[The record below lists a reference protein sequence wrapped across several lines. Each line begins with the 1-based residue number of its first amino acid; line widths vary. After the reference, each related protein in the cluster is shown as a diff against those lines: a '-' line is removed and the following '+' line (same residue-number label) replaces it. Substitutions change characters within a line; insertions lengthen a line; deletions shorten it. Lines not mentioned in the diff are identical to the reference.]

1 MKNKTMSII
10 VVLVISLLFV
20 MACEVRATSDNP
32 ITLNLTTGDTT
43 TTTNVVENNIVE
55 NTNTRPNTE
64 VANNIDEAKF
74 IMDRLHDTGV
84 DEVHITK
91 DVCIEAE
98 EYAYY
103 SKLNKE
109 SKEVLQ
115 NYRFA

>member
-1 MKNKTMSII
+1 MFF
-10 VVLVISLLFV
+10 VI
-20 MACEVRATSDNP
+20 
-32 ITLNLTTGDTT
+32 G
-43 TTTNVVENNIVE
+43 VEAANGHKY
-55 NTNTRPNTE
+55 TE

-109 SKEVLQ
+109 SKGVLQ